1 MKSHA
6 SRTHAHASAHEFES
20 RGHMT
25 LGERVCAFLREKHPV
40 KTADNVAADTGIPF
54 NTIKTWLDRASAPNA
69 EGYTALWMAYG
80 PDFLAALADR
90 EPAWL
95 KDARRAQEAAHL
107 KAEIAAL
114 QIKLAGVRS

>member
-1 MKSHA
+1 MKSHTPQIRA
-6 SRTHAHASAHEFES
+6 QAVSHEFES
-20 RGHMT
+20 RSSLT
-25 LGERVCAFLREKHPV
+25 LGERVCAFLRDRHPV

-90 EPAWL
+90 EPVWL
-95 KDARRAQEAAHL
+95 RDVRRAQEAAQL

-114 QIKLAGVRS
+114 EIKLAGVRA

>member
-1 MKSHA
+1 MKSQA

-20 RGHMT
+20 RRTLT
-25 LGERVCAFLREKHPV
+25 LGERVCAFLRERHPV
-40 KTADNVAADTGIPF
+40 KTADNVSADTGIPF
-54 NTIKTWLDRASAPNA
+54 NTIKTWLERASAPNA

-95 KDARRAQEAAHL
+95 QDVRRAQEAAQL

-114 QIKLAGVRS
+114 QHKLAGVRA

>member
-6 SRTHAHASAHEFES
+6 TQTHAQATTQEFES
-20 RGHMT
+20 RGHLT
-25 LGERVCAFLREKHPV
+25 LGERVCSFLRERHPV
-40 KTADNVAADTGIPF
+40 KTADNVSADTGIAY
-54 NTIKTWLDRASAPNA
+54 NTVKTWLDRASAPNA
-69 EGYTALWMAYG
+69 EGYTALWIAYG

-95 KDARRAQEAAHL
+95 KDIRRAQEAAHL

-114 QIKLAGVRS
+114 EAKLAGVRA

>member
-6 SRTHAHASAHEFES
+6 SKTHAHASAHEFES
-20 RGHMT
+20 GIR
-25 LGERVCAFLREKHPV
+25 LSVGERVCAFLREQHPV

-80 PDFLAALADR
+80 PNFLAALADR

-95 KDARRAQEAAHL
+95 QDVRRAQEAAHL

-114 QIKLAGVRS
+114 QFKLAGVKA

>member
-1 MKSHA
+1 MKSHTPQ
-6 SRTHAHASAHEFES
+6 THAHAYAHEVES
-20 RGHMT
+20 RSRLT
-25 LGERVCAFLREKHPV
+25 LGERVCAFLRDRHPV

-95 KDARRAQEAAHL
+95 QEVRRAQEAAQL

-114 QIKLAGVRS
+114 EIKLAGVRA

>member
-6 SRTHAHASAHEFES
+6 SQTHAHASAHEFES
-20 RGHMT
+20 GSRLT
-25 LGERVCAFLREKHPV
+25 LGERVCAFLRQRHPV
-40 KTADNVAADTGIPF
+40 KTADNVAADTGIAF

-95 KDARRAQEAAHL
+95 RDVRRAQEAAQL

-114 QIKLAGVRS
+114 ELKLSGVRS